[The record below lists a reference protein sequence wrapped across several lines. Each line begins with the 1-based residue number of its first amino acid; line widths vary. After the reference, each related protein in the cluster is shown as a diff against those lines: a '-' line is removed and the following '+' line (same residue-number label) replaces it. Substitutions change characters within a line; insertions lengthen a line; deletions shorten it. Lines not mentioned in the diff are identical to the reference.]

1 MEAVF
6 VFFKEL
12 AYVFELLSQN
22 DDAERL
28 LGPLHTLAS
37 AAYKVVNA
45 LPRNAEGFRGLGEGK
60 ILKQDHVARRALPFR
75 QQRSV
80 IIEKKPVPDALLQ
93 RIFSR
98 HGDSLPRIDREII
111 QNDETPV
118 KKNIFTDVDM

>member
-1 MEAVF
+1 
-6 VFFKEL
+6 
-12 AYVFELLSQN
+12 VFELLSQN
-22 DDAERL
+22 DDTERL
-28 LGPLHTLAS
+28 IGPLHTLAR

-60 ILKQDHVARRALPFR
+60 ILKQNHVARRALPFS

-80 IIEKKPVPDALLQ
+80 IIEKKPVSDTLLQ
-93 RIFSR
+93 RIFFR
-98 HGDSLPRIDREII
+98 HSDSLPRIDREII